1 MKIDLVSKIKDLV
14 DAHRTNDE
22 QCIEAMAAVLEKWK
36 SPELANKYTREFIAQ
51 AMQEELDETLT
62 SSVNVDVVLNQKL
75 KAIIAKAKEQL
86 MPVYFK
92 DLDKPADYA
101 VQVSNALKFLEYEDD
116 ELTDESAYI
125 ILKPFLDDYEQMRL
139 FKNVI
144 QKKVNIIDGYGKS
157 TLPKTFEKLKNIE
170 MFMNILSEIEML
182 LNSFSFIQKDG
193 ESFGFFGTS
202 SLSNRMVMMKLQLN
216 DIGELAES
224 VEEMQNHFL
233 PIEITFKPKE
243 QVQNTLFSC
252 LLVTGCNKKVNPVFS
267 LVNVLPVN
275 FNQG

>member
-75 KAIIAKAKEQL
+75 KAVIAKAKEQL

-125 ILKPFLDDYEQMRL
+125 ILKPFLEDYEQMRL

-157 TLPKTFEKLKNIE
+157 TFPKTFEKLNNIE
-170 MFMNILSEIEML
+170 MFQNIFSEIEML
-182 LNSFSFIQKDG
+182 AEQLFIHPKKDG
-193 ESFGFFGTS
+193 ESFGFFGTFFTVKQDGYDEIAGE
-202 SLSNRMVMMKLQLN
+202 M
-216 DIGELAES
+216 DIVKLAES
-224 VEEMQNHFL
+224 VEEIAKSL
-233 PIEITFKPKE
+233 PSPIE
-243 QVQNTLFSC
+243 N
-252 LLVTGCNKKVNPVFS
+252 
-267 LVNVLPVN
+267 
-275 FNQG
+275 